1 MLRRRAAHVERW
13 VAIRFSR
20 SRVFK
25 WSQRTCCDRQAH
37 ELLNVLLLVDR
48 RDRLT
53 TGVLLFDLDG
63 TLTDPRPG
71 IVGSLRFALDEL
83 GVSCPSD
90 DVLASYIGPPLRG
103 TFATLLDT
111 SDAERIEE
119 ALRLYRQRFTDT
131 GLYENKVYEGV
142 PAMLDT
148 VEHLGR
154 AAYVAT
160 SKPAVYAERIVS
172 SLRLGHHF
180 RKVYGAELDGRWDD
194 KAELLAYLLATEGV
208 EASASVMV
216 GDRAVDIMA
225 AKANDV
231 RSIGVLWGY
240 GSEAELTEAGADI
253 LCRTPSELATH
264 LLEA

>member
-1 MLRRRAAHVERW
+1 MLLARAPSTLT
-13 VAIRFSR
+13 FD
-20 SRVFK
+20 
-25 WSQRTCCDRQAH
+25 C
-37 ELLNVLLLVDR
+37 LLIG

-53 TGVLLFDLDG
+53 TRVLLFDLDG

-71 IVGSLRFALDEL
+71 IVGCMRFALDRL
-83 GVSCPSD
+83 QVSCPSD
-90 DVLASYIGPPLRG
+90 DVLASYIGPSLRG

-119 ALRLYRQRFTDT
+119 ALRLYRERFAHT

-148 VEHLGR
+148 VGHVAG
-154 AAYVAT
+154 AAYVVT

-172 SLRLGHHF
+172 HFRLGHHF

-208 EASASVMV
+208 KPSASVMV
-216 GDRAVDIMA
+216 GDRAADIMA
-225 AKANDV
+225 AKANEV

-240 GSEAELTEAGADI
+240 GSEAELTDAGADM
-253 LCRTPSELATH
+253 LCRTPSELAKH
-264 LLEA
+264 LSEAQSN

>member
-1 MLRRRAAHVERW
+1 MIIVKRAEQLVGPERR
-13 VAIRFSR
+13 
-20 SRVFK
+20 
-25 WSQRTCCDRQAH
+25 
-37 ELLNVLLLVDR
+37 ELLNCGMRISDCGFVFAPPGQLVDR

-53 TGVLLFDLDG
+53 TRVLLFDLDG

-71 IVGSLRFALDEL
+71 IVGCIRFALDRL
-83 GVSCPSD
+83 RVACPDD

-119 ALRLYRQRFTDT
+119 ALRLYRQRFADT
-131 GLYENKVYEGV
+131 GLYENTVYEGV

-148 VEHLGR
+148 VGRLAR

-172 SLRLGHHF
+172 HFRLGHHF
-180 RKVYGAELDGRWDD
+180 QKVYGAELDGRWDN
-194 KAELLAYLLATEGV
+194 KAELLAHVLATEGV
-208 EASASVMV
+208 EPRTSVMI
-216 GDRAVDIMA
+216 GDRATDIIA
-225 AKANDV
+225 AKANEV

-240 GSEAELTEAGADI
+240 GSEAELTDAGPDM

-264 LLEA
+264 LSEAQSN